1 MLLTINGTDYSKK
14 LVPDYDINE
23 HIDYNEWTDGN
34 GRKHKDEVR
43 RYIGGSLNL
52 QLSEE
57 EYSKFREDLEN
68 VKKDKV
74 YSISIYVTN
83 LADVREI
90 DAYINFYPF
99 VKKDLTK
106 GKKFNTI
113 NVSIEEM

>member
-14 LVPDYDINE
+14 IVPDYDINE
-23 HIDYNEWTDGN
+23 HIDYNEWNDGN

-43 RYIGGSLNL
+43 RYVSGSLNL

-57 EYSKFREDLEN
+57 EYSKFREDLEK

-74 YSISIYVTN
+74 YSISIYATN
-83 LADVREI
+83 LDEIKEI
-90 DAYINFYPF
+90 DAYINFYPS